1 MIVLDASAAVE
12 WLLGSRRGHRVD
24 ALVSVAGVVAAPHL
38 IDAEVLSVIRR
49 LVLTGALSADRA
61 AMALEDWSNAP
72 LRRYPLHPM
81 LPSAFA
87 LRDNVSGYDALY
99 LVLARTLG
107 ATLVTG
113 DARLARAAVGHATAE
128 VV

>member
-12 WLLGSRRGHRVD
+12 WLLGSKRGRQVD
-24 ALVSVAGVVAAPHL
+24 ALVSAAGVVAAPHL
-38 IDAEVLSVIRR
+38 LDAEVLSVLRR
-49 LVLTGALSADRA
+49 HVLTGALSADRA
-61 AMALEDWSNAP
+61 AMALDDLCNAP
-72 LRRYPLHPM
+72 LRRFPMHPM
-81 LPSAFA
+81 LPAAFA

-99 LVLARTLG
+99 VVLARALG

-113 DARLARAAVGHATAE
+113 DARLARAATGHAAAQ